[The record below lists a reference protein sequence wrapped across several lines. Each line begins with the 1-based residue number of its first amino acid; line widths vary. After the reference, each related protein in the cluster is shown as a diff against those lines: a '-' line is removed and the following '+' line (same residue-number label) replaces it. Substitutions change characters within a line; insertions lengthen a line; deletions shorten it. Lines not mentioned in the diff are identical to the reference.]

1 MIQIIFIIMITLFFT
16 LILNHAISLKCGGSF
31 TTVQFGPPHGHSL
44 LTRSTTMA
52 APRFYYYYNFSS
64 GNATMDSYIMK
75 KIVPSAT
82 THFINAITLYSIT
95 SSLTL
100 TSTQCGTVPIPST
113 HNNPG
118 LTNTDIIIYMTLD
131 NTTQSEAVGTGS
143 TCEFDSIQ
151 GNPVAGIITINQNN
165 FY

>member
-1 MIQIIFIIMITLFFT
+1 
-16 LILNHAISLKCGGSF
+16 
-31 TTVQFGPPHGHSL
+31 
-44 LTRSTTMA
+44 
-52 APRFYYYYNFSS
+52 
-64 GNATMDSYIMK
+64 MK

-151 GNPVAGIITINQNN
+151 GNPVAGIITLNQKN
-165 FY
+165 FYSLSFDAMISTIIHEITHVLGFAWNTFSRWKKNNGSL